1 MTAVLDV
8 NSDVNP
14 GAEPV
19 SADGAVTEVPVA
31 SWAARAGALAVDV
44 LFGVAAVAVLGL
56 LVWISPWQG
65 WQWWLYV
72 VVLVLFGGAVVVN
85 RWLLPA
91 WTGWTLG
98 RAVAGIRVVG
108 RTGARVGVIRLIAR
122 DAAHLLDT
130 APLLVGWLWPLWD
143 RRGRTFADFLL
154 RTEVHRVDAPQRDM
168 RRPVAAAMVATV
180 VVCGAAAGLGYAVVY
195 RHDRAVDQART
206 EISAQGPRIVEQML
220 SYSPQTVQDDFAKAQ
235 SLATDSYRP
244 QLVAQQNSVQKAP
257 IVDNEYW
264 TVNSAVT
271 AVAPTTATMLMA
283 MQGQRGADPATL
295 KFITATVQVD
305 FVKAGGQWRVQNLTV
320 ITRPQPGGGP
330 R

>member
-1 MTAVLDV
+1 VTAVLDV

-14 GAEPV
+14 EVPV
-19 SADGAVTEVPVA
+19 AAADGAAIEVPVA
-31 SWAARAGALAVDV
+31 SWAARAGALAIDV
-44 LFGVAAVAVLGL
+44 LFGAAAVAVMGL
-56 LVWISPWQG
+56 LAWISPWQG

-72 VVLVLFGGAVVVN
+72 AVLVAFGGAVLVN
-85 RWLLPA
+85 RWLLPV
-91 WTGWTLG
+91 WTGWSLG

-108 RTGARVGVIRLIAR
+108 RTGARVGVVRLVAR
-122 DAAHLLDT
+122 DIAHLLDT
-130 APLLVGWLWPLWD
+130 AAVFAGWLWPLWD
-143 RRGRTFADFLL
+143 RRGRTFADLLL
-154 RTEVHRVDAPQRDM
+154 RTEVRRVDAPQRDL
-168 RRPVAAAMVATV
+168 RRPVAVGLLATV
-180 VVCGAAAGLGYAVVY
+180 VVCGAGAGLGYGAVY

-206 EISAQGPRIVEQML
+206 EISQQGPRIVEQML
-220 SYSPQTVQDDFAKAQ
+220 SYSPQTVKDDFAKAQ

-271 AVAPTTATMLMA
+271 EVAPTTATMLMA
-283 MQGQRGADPATL
+283 MQGQRGADPNTM

-305 FVKAGGQWRVQNLTV
+305 FVKSGGQWRVQNLTV
-320 ITRPQPGGGP
+320 ITRPQPGGGA